1 MSAVFAAMPADRRA
15 VFAAGFLRATANG
28 LIGVV
33 AGIYLA
39 QLGFSPA
46 AFGVVLAAGIAGAAV
61 AAAAVT
67 LWGDRVGRRRGLVLL
82 ALASAAGGAMIA
94 AASDLVVLAAAAFL
108 GMMNSLGKDR
118 AAAAAL
124 EQAILPGTV
133 DDAGRTRVFA
143 WYNVTQDIGHALGAA
158 LAAAPEL
165 ARAAGLAA
173 EVGSLRFAV
182 CIYAALLVASAFAY
196 ARLSPAAE
204 VRREERA
211 PAISPQSRRILW
223 RLCALFALDSFAGG
237 FLGSA
242 LFAYFFY
249 ARFGVGEAAIAAL
262 FVGARIMNALSHLA
276 AAWLARR
283 IGLINTMVFTHTPSS
298 LLLLTIPFT
307 DSFALAAVL
316 FLLREGLSEM
326 DVPTRQSYL
335 MAVVRPEERTFAGGV
350 TNLAR
355 MAARAA
361 APLIAGG
368 AITAVALWTP
378 LVAAAVM
385 KVAYDWLLWVQFR
398 KVRPPEER

>member
-1 MSAVFAAMPADRRA
+1 MTDRQ
-15 VFAAGFLRATANG
+15 VVYAAGFLRATANG

-39 QLGFSPA
+39 KLGYSPA
-46 AFGVVLAAGIAGAAV
+46 AFGVVLAAGVAGTAV
-61 AAAAVT
+61 AAAGVT
-67 LWGDRVGRRRGLVLL
+67 FWGDRIGRRRGLVAVAIASALGGVVIGAASGFALL
-82 ALASAAGGAMIA
+82 AT
-94 AASDLVVLAAAAFL
+94 AAFL

-118 AAAAAL
+118 AAAMAL

-143 WYNVTQDIGHALGAA
+143 WYNVTQDIGHGLGAA

-165 ARAAGLAA
+165 LRAAGIAG
-173 EVGSLRFAV
+173 EVESLRAAV
-182 CIYAALLVASAFAY
+182 AAYAALWLAAAALY

-204 VRREERA
+204 VRRGGVRLVVSA
-211 PAISPQSRRILW
+211 QSRRILW
-223 RLCALFALDSFAGG
+223 RMSALFALDSFAGG

-249 ARFGVGEAAIAAL
+249 AQFGVSEGAIAAL
-262 FVGARIMNALSHLA
+262 FVGARVMNALSHLG

-283 IGLINTMVFTHTPSS
+283 IGLVNTMVFTHTPSS
-298 LLLLTIPFT
+298 LLLLTIPLT
-307 DSFALAAVL
+307 DSFPLAAVL

-355 MAARAA
+355 MAARAI
-361 APLIAGG
+361 APALAGG
-368 AITAVALWTP
+368 AMEALALWTP
-378 LVAAAVM
+378 LAAAAAM
-385 KVAYDWLLWVQFR
+385 KIAYDWLLFAAFR
-398 KVRPPEER
+398 KVKPPEEER

>member
-1 MSAVFAAMPADRRA
+1 
-15 VFAAGFLRATANG
+15 
-28 LIGVV
+28 
-33 AGIYLA
+33 
-39 QLGFSPA
+39 
-46 AFGVVLAAGIAGAAV
+46 
-61 AAAAVT
+61 
-67 LWGDRVGRRRGLVLL
+67 
-82 ALASAAGGAMIA
+82 
-94 AASDLVVLAAAAFL
+94 
-108 GMMNSLGKDR
+108 MMNSLGKDR
-118 AAAAAL
+118 AAALAL

-143 WYNVTQDIGHALGAA
+143 WYNVTQDIGHGVGAA

-165 ARAAGLAA
+165 LRAAGIAGEVESLRVAVAIYAVLWLAA
-173 EVGSLRFAV
+173 AIL
-182 CIYAALLVASAFAY
+182 Y

-204 VRREERA
+204 VQRRDTRLVV
-211 PAISPQSRRILW
+211 SPRSRRILW
-223 RLCALFALDSFAGG
+223 RMSGLFALDSFAGG

-249 ARFGVGEAAIAAL
+249 AQFGVGEGMIAAL
-262 FVGARIMNALSHLA
+262 FVGARIMNALSHLG

-283 IGLINTMVFTHTPSS
+283 IGLVNTMVFTHTPSS

-355 MAARAA
+355 MSARAV
-361 APLIAGG
+361 APIIAGG
-368 AITAVALWTP
+368 AMQAALWTP
-378 LVAAAVM
+378 LAAAAAM
-385 KVAYDWLLWVQFR
+385 KIAYDWILWVQFR
-398 KVRPPEER
+398 RVRPPEEESPEPRVNRASR